1 MCPDMR
7 STLLGQTRDLLHQT
21 PEVAAILQL
30 DPTALMD
37 FASLAAALLSNLAQ
51 NPALAPHIA
60 RSYRDHP
67 ALRDLTEHDI
77 AETARRNFEPGGPAA
92 TLLFSRGAQA
102 EMAHRAA
109 HQLWSDGEQTLA
121 MALKS
126 ALGRALGTDIH
137 PAAKIGAGLW
147 LDHGLGCVI
156 GETATIGADV
166 SIWHNVTL
174 GSTLTNS
181 GPERH
186 PQIGDRAV
194 IGAGAIL
201 LGRIQIGA
209 DANIGA
215 GAIVLTDVPAAT
227 TFAGQKATAK
237 GPAKVSF
244 TQARP

>member
-1 MCPDMR
+1 MPM
-7 STLLGQTRDLLHQT
+7 TLLAETRALLHT
-21 PEVAAILQL
+21 CPETAAILQL
-30 DPTALMD
+30 DPLALAD
-37 FASLAAALLSNLAQ
+37 FPSLAAALLSGLAQ
-51 NPALAPHIA
+51 NPALGPHIA
-60 RSYRDHP
+60 QAYREAP
-67 ALRDLTEHDI
+67 LLELTEYDI
-77 AETARRNFEPGGPAA
+77 RETARRNFEPGGPAA

-102 EMAHRAA
+102 VMAHRVA
-109 HQLWSDGEQTLA
+109 HQLWTSGQQTLA
-121 MALKS
+121 MAVKS
-126 ALGRALGTDIH
+126 ALGRALCTDIH

-156 GETATIGADV
+156 GETARIDEDV

-186 PQIGDRAV
+186 PQIGNRVV

-209 DANIGA
+209 DANIAA
-215 GAIVLTDVPAAT
+215 GAIVLNDVPPAT
-227 TFAGQKATAK
+227 TFAGQRAQAK

-244 TQARP
+244 TRPAP